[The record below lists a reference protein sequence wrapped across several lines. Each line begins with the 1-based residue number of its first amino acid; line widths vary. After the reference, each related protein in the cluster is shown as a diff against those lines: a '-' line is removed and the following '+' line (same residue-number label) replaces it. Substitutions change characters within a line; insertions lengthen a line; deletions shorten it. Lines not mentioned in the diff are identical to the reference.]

1 LPPGVRFE
9 QAGGVMMHAD
19 QVEVTTDMVRRLID
33 DQFPEWRQLPVH
45 EVVSAGTVHA
55 IFRIG
60 DELVARFPLQP
71 RDPVEARAWLESEAG
86 AAGELAAC
94 SPVPT
99 PVPVGVGVPGHGY
112 PLPWAVQTWVP
123 GRDATVEDPARSVAF
138 ARDLAGF
145 IRSLRAADT
154 GGRRFAGV
162 GRGGDLR
169 DHDGWM
175 AVCFRESEDLLDV
188 PRLRGLW
195 HELRRPPAAGPDVM
209 SHGDLIPANVL
220 VRNGRLAGV
229 LDGGGF
235 APADPAL
242 DLVSAW
248 HLLDPV
254 PRGELKDGLSCGPV
268 EWARGMAWAFQ
279 QAMGLVWY
287 YVESNPPMSRLGRRT
302 LDRILAAT

>member
-1 LPPGVRFE
+1 
-9 QAGGVMMHAD
+9 MHAD
-19 QVEVTTDMVRRLID
+19 QVEVTADTVRRLVD
-33 DQFPEWRQLPVH
+33 DQFPEWRGLPVH
-45 EVVSAGTVHA
+45 QVASTGTVNA
-55 IFRIG
+55 IFRLG
-60 DELVARFPLQP
+60 DALAARFPLRAQEP
-71 RDPVEARAWLESEAG
+71 TVAQAWLESEA
-86 AAGELAAC
+86 AAARELAAY

-99 PVPVGVGVPGHGY
+99 PLPVGLGEPGHGY
-112 PLPWAVQTWVP
+112 PLPWAVQTWLP
-123 GRDATVEDPARSVAF
+123 GRDATVEDPARSVLF
-138 ARDLAGF
+138 AEDLAGF
-145 IRSLRAADT
+145 ITSLRAADT

-195 HELRRPPAAGPDVM
+195 HELRRLPATGPDVM

-220 VRNGRLAGV
+220 VRRGRLVGV

-254 PRGELKDGLSCGPV
+254 PRGELRGGLGCGQV

-287 YVESNPPMSRLGRRT
+287 YVESNPAMSRLGRRT